1 MKKYA
6 VIYFLVTVAAICLNG
21 CKSGKKDTS
30 EVSADSAAVDPAG
43 INNLFL
49 DSMSVAAFLESHRE
63 FKNQSKQ
70 LEKFYQ
76 KRKYQFAWFNNDGL
90 VEQSANFMNMLMN
103 LHQEGIS
110 DSSIY
115 NPELKLLYDTITTG
129 AYQFN
134 GADAVSK
141 EIELLLSSEF
151 FKYAQQI
158 WGGIGENQLKDL
170 DWYIKRKQLPYVTML
185 DSMIANPNFF
195 AEQKP
200 VYRQYDLLKDYLK
213 NYRTIDSLTAW
224 SPIVT
229 DQKAYKKGD
238 SSLVIS
244 EIRKRLFVF
253 GDLTTP
259 DTVSHVF
266 DQELEPAVKAFQR
279 RYGLKEDGVIGAAM
293 IAELNVPVSNRIQQI
308 MVNMERSRWVPI
320 QLKGDYLAVNIPEY
334 RLHVY
339 EHDSLVWD
347 CNVVVGSVT
356 NQTVIFNGDMKY
368 IAFSPYWNIPS
379 SIIGKEILPA
389 MKRNSSYL
397 AKHNMEVV
405 SGSGVVNPS
414 SIDWNKYTG
423 KNFPYTIRQKPGP
436 NNSLGRVK
444 FLFPNSYSIYLHDT
458 PAKSLFNES
467 SRAFSH
473 GCIRVGEPQRLA
485 EYLLR
490 NDSVWTADKIEKA
503 MNSDKETSVTLSTP
517 VPVFIAYFT
526 AWVDRS
532 GKINFRDDIYGHDAR
547 LARVMFNN
555 PAL

>member
-1 MKKYA
+1 
-6 VIYFLVTVAAICLNG
+6 
-21 CKSGKKDTS
+21 
-30 EVSADSAAVDPAG
+30 
-43 INNLFL
+43 
-49 DSMSVAAFLESHRE
+49 
-63 FKNQSKQ
+63 
-70 LEKFYQ
+70 
-76 KRKYQFAWFNNDGL
+76 
-90 VEQSANFMNMLMN
+90 
-103 LHQEGIS
+103 
-110 DSSIY
+110 
-115 NPELKLLYDTITTG
+115 
-129 AYQFN
+129 
-134 GADAVSK
+134 
-141 EIELLLSSEF
+141 
-151 FKYAQQI
+151 
-158 WGGIGENQLKDL
+158 
-170 DWYIKRKQLPYVTML
+170 
-185 DSMIANPNFF
+185 
-195 AEQKP
+195 
-200 VYRQYDLLKDYLK
+200 
-213 NYRTIDSLTAW
+213 
-224 SPIVT
+224 
-229 DQKAYKKGD
+229 
-238 SSLVIS
+238 
-244 EIRKRLFVF
+244 
-253 GDLTTP
+253 
-259 DTVSHVF
+259 
-266 DQELEPAVKAFQR
+266 
-279 RYGLKEDGVIGAAM
+279 
-293 IAELNVPVSNRIQQI
+293 
-308 MVNMERSRWVPI
+308 
-320 QLKGDYLAVNIPEY
+320 
-334 RLHVY
+334 
-339 EHDSLVWD
+339 
-347 CNVVVGSVT
+347 
-356 NQTVIFNGDMKY
+356 
-368 IAFSPYWNIPS
+368 
-379 SIIGKEILPA
+379 